1 MKHFQMLW
9 KLAHFYV
16 QFNNGAS
23 NKIGLVIQQVKQELE
38 NACRNLNCHIYGID
52 IKMHLYAESRDNKG
66 LVLATCAIKRI

>member
-1 MKHFQMLW
+1 MPC

-16 QFNNGAS
+16 QFNILAF
-23 NKIGLVIQQVKQELE
+23 NKVVLVIYQVKQDQA

-66 LVLATCAIKRI
+66 FV

>member
-1 MKHFQMLW
+1 MPC
-9 KLAHFYV
+9 KLAAR
-16 QFNNGAS
+16 FNNLAS
-23 NKIGLVIQQVKQELE
+23 NKIVLVICQVKQELA